1 MREFPNMIIVLAV
14 GLLGLGLW
22 RMLAKDLY
30 SGLTVLLGGGVI
42 VAILGVGWYLKR
54 REEARMMEEWRS
66 SRERNRPDTP
76 TDESGGDDAPPGDME
91 GEDDPLVEGRDDAC
105 LNPYSLNNRPRVEVP
120 LLVDEEPEKKP
131 SRLLELLCLGILFT
145 AFAFFGPE
153 LPSHVPF
160 LFVFAAHALGPALM
174 VLAGFRWVREAGE
187 ESGLTGAFER
197 LLALVGPVFWKGM
210 FFLFWFVVLGLAT
223 CEAPNFIA
231 R

>member
-1 MREFPNMIIVLAV
+1 MREFPKMIIVL
-14 GLLGLGLW
+14 GLGFLGLGLW
-22 RMLAKDLY
+22 RMLVKDFY
-30 SGLTVLLGGGVI
+30 SGLTVLLGGSVI
-42 VAILGVGWYLKR
+42 VSILGIGWHLKR
-54 REEARMMEEWRS
+54 REEARMMEEWSS
-66 SRERNRPDTP
+66 SRETNRPDTP
-76 TDESGGDDAPPGDME
+76 TDEPGDDDAPPGDVE
-91 GEDDPLVEGRDDAC
+91 VPEEWLVEGMEDAC

-120 LLVDEEPEKKP
+120 LFVDEEPEKKP
-131 SRLLELLCLGILFT
+131 SRLLDMLCLGILFT
-145 AFAFFGPE
+145 AVTLFGPE

-160 LFVFAAHALGPALM
+160 LFVFAAYVLGPALM

>member
-1 MREFPNMIIVLAV
+1 
-14 GLLGLGLW
+14 
-22 RMLAKDLY
+22 
-30 SGLTVLLGGGVI
+30 
-42 VAILGVGWYLKR
+42 
-54 REEARMMEEWRS
+54 
-66 SRERNRPDTP
+66 
-76 TDESGGDDAPPGDME
+76 ME

-120 LLVDEEPEKKP
+120 LLVDEESEKKP

-145 AFAFFGPE
+145 AFALFGPE

-160 LFVFAAHALGPALM
+160 LFVFTAYALGPALM

-197 LLALVGPVFWKGM
+197 LLALVGPVFWKGV

-223 CEAPNFIA
+223 CEAPNLIA